1 MKYLFWLCLF
11 LTLLDA
17 KEHQQFLGIRC
28 HNGTILSTKI
38 ILQALQITGQKAKI
52 THVIR
57 DDQGIH
63 IEVTTSANKPFE
75 GRYFS
80 EILSENGVLLTK
92 ATVKDKKWLLLLDS
106 SQAHWEIP
114 NISPNEGSGMD
125 KSPNPSWFRVDES
138 SALTIEAPY
147 SGKWYPEV
155 ALLDASM
162 NVLESVREFTP
173 KTRLDFSL
181 PQGATYLKVSNANGM
196 KLLKEGTSI
205 EHIQE
210 QQ

>member
-1 MKYLFWLCLF
+1 MKRLVWFCLF

-17 KEHQQFLGIRC
+17 KEHQQFLSIHC
-28 HNGTILSTKI
+28 QSGTILSTKI
-38 ILQALQITGQKAKI
+38 LLQALQATGQKIKI
-52 THVIR
+52 TQAIR
-57 DDQGIH
+57 NNQEIYL
-63 IEVTTSANKPFE
+63 ELVVSSNKPFE

-80 EILSENGVLLTK
+80 EILGENGMSLTK
-92 ATVKDKKWLLLLDS
+92 AMLKDKKWLLMVDATS
-106 SQAHWEIP
+106 VHWEIP

-125 KSPNPSWFRVDES
+125 KSSNASWFRVDES

-147 SGKWYPEV
+147 GGKWYPEV

-162 NVLESVREFTP
+162 TVLESVREFTP
-173 KTRLDFSL
+173 KSRLDFSL

-205 EHIQE
+205 EHIQVE
-210 QQ
+210 